1 MAKFINRQE
10 EVIQIELTP
19 HGKKIFSQG
28 KFAPQYYAFYDDD
41 VLYDQEFGPSG
52 SIQYANPKVSEEK
65 QNDIVDRVKET
76 PRLEIFS
83 DTGWAKNYKS
93 WEASGE
99 TPAQIAN
106 IANPNPDQSTPST
119 SKFLRTLGTS
129 DPSKIYAPSWHVKT
143 MDGSE
148 ALSVS
153 GTEEFPHRTGASGSE
168 VIVPCIS
175 ASLPLE
181 YNKYTVRVRVNE
193 DGQVVQQG
201 GVIAPGFVWEIT
213 KDAKLLLDV
222 EERNTFFKGNG
233 NFDIEVFK
241 APTREE
247 GNQKTMT
254 KLMFINDEYKH
265 ADNLRVQTNPD
276 DYYHLLAGNLELY
289 DRAVPFIDETYVEY
303 YLSIKVDDEIDDLPR
318 RTEGTSPY
326 SGIMSV
332 DVIDPCEEP

>member
-1 MAKFINRQE
+1 
-10 EVIQIELTP
+10 
-19 HGKKIFSQG
+19 
-28 KFAPQYYAFYDDD
+28 
-41 VLYDQEFGPSG
+41 
-52 SIQYANPKVSEEK
+52 
-65 QNDIVDRVKET
+65 
-76 PRLEIFS
+76 
-83 DTGWAKNYKS
+83 
-93 WEASGE
+93 
-99 TPAQIAN
+99 
-106 IANPNPDQSTPST
+106 
-119 SKFLRTLGTS
+119 
-129 DPSKIYAPSWHVKT
+129 
-143 MDGSE
+143 
-148 ALSVS
+148 
-153 GTEEFPHRTGASGSE
+153 
-168 VIVPCIS
+168 
-175 ASLPLE
+175 
-181 YNKYTVRVRVNE
+181 
-193 DGQVVQQG
+193 
-201 GVIAPGFVWEIT
+201 VIAPGFVWEIT